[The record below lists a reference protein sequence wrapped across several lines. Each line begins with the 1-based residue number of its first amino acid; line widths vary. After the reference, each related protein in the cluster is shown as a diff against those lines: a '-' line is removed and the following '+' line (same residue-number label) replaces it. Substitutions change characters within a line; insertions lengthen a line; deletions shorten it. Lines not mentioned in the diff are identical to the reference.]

1 MEGTF
6 NILGTLWKHKMLCL
20 SQKIVLLF
28 TLKTISGLLASSA
41 RQDGDIQKIP
51 TNVYSMNDKFTRFQ
65 FLVNVL
71 SGTFLAP
78 PPTLPSSFYN
88 PLFYCV
94 NFLIKLFLKNQRF
107 SFASWEANF
116 SGMDTVLIFLKMKNN
131 FFDFSLIYIFN
142 SGYVPQG
149 PLGNLYGGGGIY
161 L

>member
-1 MEGTF
+1 
-6 NILGTLWKHKMLCL
+6 MLCL

-116 SGMDTVLIFLKMKNN
+116 SGMDTVLTVFKYERPLEAPYRGKGG
-131 FFDFSLIYIFN
+131 FSLE
-142 SGYVPQG
+142 
-149 PLGNLYGGGGIY
+149 GGGILPQNRY
-161 L
+161 RPSLDL